1 MKNTGLRIR
10 IAGAGDA
17 ELIADLARR
26 TFYETFAAVNT
37 EENMRIYL
45 EEQYTREKAMAEVVA
60 PGRIYLLAYLG
71 EEVAG
76 YASLRES
83 DPPKGLEGEKAIE
96 IGQLYA
102 EQKLIGKGVGA
113 FLMQACLD
121 LAREKGMDWVW
132 LGVWTENHRARAFY
146 TKWGFEPF
154 GEHIFLVGLD
164 AQTDWW
170 MRKRLD

>member
-1 MKNTGLRIR
+1 MEATNLRIR

-37 EENMRIYL
+37 AENMRIYL

-71 EEVAG
+71 DEVAG

-83 DPPKGLEGEKAIE
+83 ESPKGLEGKRTIE

-102 EQKLIGKGVGA
+102 EQKMIGKGVGA

-121 LAREKGMDWVW
+121 TARETGADWVW
-132 LGVWTENHRARAFY
+132 LGVWEHNHRAKAFY
-146 TKWGFEPF
+146 AKWGFEPF
-154 GEHIFLVGLD
+154 GEHVFFVGLD
-164 AQTDWW
+164 AQLDWL
-170 MRKRLD
+170 MRKKL

>member
-1 MKNTGLRIR
+1 MEATNLRIR

-17 ELIADLARR
+17 EMIADLARR
-26 TFYETFAAVNT
+26 TFYESFAAVNT

-60 PGRIYLLAYLG
+60 PGRIYLLACLG
-71 EEVAG
+71 DEVAG
-76 YASLRES
+76 YASLREGE
-83 DPPKGLEGEKAIE
+83 PPRELEGEKAME

-102 EQKLIGKGVGA
+102 EQKLIGKGVGS

-121 LAREKGMDWVW
+121 LAKERGRDWVW
-132 LGVWTENHRARAFY
+132 LGVWTQNHRAKAFY
-146 TKWGFEPF
+146 TKWGFERF

-170 MRKRLD
+170 MRKRL

>member
-1 MKNTGLRIR
+1 MEATNLRIR

-17 ELIADLARR
+17 EMIADLARR
-26 TFYETFAAVNT
+26 TFYESFAAVNT

-45 EEQYTREKAMAEVVA
+45 EEQYTREKAMAEVIA
-60 PGRIYLLAYLG
+60 PGRIYLLAYLDD
-71 EEVAG
+71 EVAG
-76 YASLRES
+76 YASLREAE
-83 DPPKGLEGEKAIE
+83 PPRGLEGEKTIE

-121 LAREKGMDWVW
+121 LAKERGRDWVW
-132 LGVWTENHRARAFY
+132 LGVWTQNHRAKAFY
-146 TKWGFEPF
+146 SKWGFEPF
-154 GEHIFLVGLD
+154 GEHIFFVGLD

-170 MRKRLD
+170 MRKRL

>member
-1 MKNTGLRIR
+1 METTSLRIR

-17 ELIADLARR
+17 EMIADLARR

-60 PGRIYLLAYLG
+60 PGRIYILAYLG

-76 YASLRES
+76 YASLREA
-83 DPPKGLEGEKAIE
+83 DPPKGLEGGQTIE

-102 EQKLIGKGVGA
+102 EQKMIGKGVGA
-113 FLMQACLD
+113 FLMETCLD
-121 LAREKGMDWVW
+121 IAREKGVDWVW
-132 LGVWTENHRARAFY
+132 LGVWNQNHRAIAFY

-154 GEHIFLVGLD
+154 GEHIFFVGLD

-170 MRKRLD
+170 MRKRL

>member
-1 MKNTGLRIR
+1 MR
-10 IAGAGDA
+10 IAGHGDA
-17 ELIADLARR
+17 EMIADFARR

-37 EENMRIYL
+37 AENMRIYL

-60 PGRIYLLAYLG
+60 PGRIYLLAYLDG
-71 EEVAG
+71 EVAG

-83 DPPKGLEGEKAIE
+83 EPPKGLEGEKAIE

-121 LAREKGMDWVW
+121 IAREKGMDWVW
-132 LGVWTENHRARAFY
+132 LGVWTENHRAKAFY
-146 TKWGFEPF
+146 TKWGFERF

-164 AQTDWW
+164 AQLDWW
-170 MRKRLD
+170 MRKRL

>member
-1 MKNTGLRIR
+1 MEATNLRIR

-17 ELIADLARR
+17 EMIADLARR

-45 EEQYTREKAMAEVVA
+45 EEQYTREKAIAEVVA
-60 PGRIYLLAYLG
+60 PGRIYVLAYLG
-71 EEVAG
+71 DEVAG

-83 DPPKGLEGEKAIE
+83 DPPKGLEGEKTIE
-96 IGQLYA
+96 LGQLYA

-121 LAREKGMDWVW
+121 IAKERGRDWVW
-132 LGVWTENHRARAFY
+132 LGVWTENHRAKAFY
-146 TKWGFEPF
+146 SKWGFEPF
-154 GEHIFLVGLD
+154 GEHIFFVGLD

-170 MRKRLD
+170 MRKRL

>member
-1 MKNTGLRIR
+1 MEATYLRIR

-17 ELIADLARR
+17 EMIADLARR
-26 TFYETFAAVNT
+26 TFYESFAAVNT

-60 PGRIYLLAYLG
+60 PGRIYILAYLG
-71 EEVAG
+71 DEVAG
-76 YASLRES
+76 YASLREAE
-83 DPPKGLEGEKAIE
+83 PPRGLEGEKTIE

-102 EQKLIGKGVGA
+102 EQMLIGKGVGA

-121 LAREKGMDWVW
+121 IAKERGRDWVW
-132 LGVWTENHRARAFY
+132 LGVWTQNHRAKAFY
-146 TKWGFEPF
+146 SKWGFEPF
-154 GEHIFLVGLD
+154 GEHIFFVGLD

-170 MRKRLD
+170 MRKRL

>member
-1 MKNTGLRIR
+1 MEATYLRIR

-17 ELIADLARR
+17 EMIADLARR
-26 TFYETFAAVNT
+26 TFYESFAAVNT

-60 PGRIYLLAYLG
+60 PGRIYILAYLG
-71 EEVAG
+71 DEVAG
-76 YASLRES
+76 YASLREAE
-83 DPPKGLEGEKAIE
+83 PPRGLEGEKTIE

-102 EQKLIGKGVGA
+102 EQRLIGKGVGA

-121 LAREKGMDWVW
+121 IAKERGRDWVW
-132 LGVWTENHRARAFY
+132 LGVWTQNHRAKAFY
-146 TKWGFEPF
+146 SKWGFEPF
-154 GEHIFLVGLD
+154 GEHIFFVGLD

-170 MRKRLD
+170 MRKRL

>member
-1 MKNTGLRIR
+1 MENAGLRMR

-17 ELIADLARR
+17 EMIADLARR

-45 EEQYTREKAMAEVVA
+45 EEQYTRERAIAEVVA
-60 PGRIYLLAYLG
+60 PGRVYLLAYLG
-71 EEVAG
+71 DEVAG
-76 YASLRES
+76 YASLREA
-83 DPPKGLEGEKAIE
+83 DPPKGLEGGKTIE

-102 EQKLIGKGVGA
+102 EQKMIGRGVGA

-121 LAREKGMDWVW
+121 IAKERRMDWVW
-132 LGVWTENHRARAFY
+132 LGVWSQNHRARAFY
-146 TKWGFEPF
+146 AKWGFEPF
-154 GEHIFLVGLD
+154 GEHIFFVGLD

-170 MRKRLD
+170 MRKRL

>member
-1 MKNTGLRIR
+1 MEATNLRIR

-17 ELIADLARR
+17 EMIADLARR
-26 TFYETFAAVNT
+26 TFYESFAAVNT

-60 PGRIYLLAYLG
+60 PGRIYILAYLG
-71 EEVAG
+71 DEVAG
-76 YASLRES
+76 YASLREAE
-83 DPPKGLEGEKAIE
+83 PPRGLEGEKTIE

-102 EQKLIGKGVGA
+102 EQRLIGKGVGA

-121 LAREKGMDWVW
+121 IAKERGRDWVW
-132 LGVWTENHRARAFY
+132 LGVWTQNHRAKAFY
-146 TKWGFEPF
+146 SKWGFEPF
-154 GEHIFLVGLD
+154 GEHIFFVGLD

-170 MRKRLD
+170 MRKRL